1 MRVLFIPV
9 IESLII
15 AVFLTVLA
23 QFDFLTNSLYI
34 TLLEILGA
42 WVLFSLLFISLSG
55 NATRRR
61 KLAKTLKYRGMT
73 FLKVS
78 VIISVLYA
86 VWRVGIIE
94 LVLYI
99 PLLYAII
106 YGLVIKLYLDF
117 MRNVCISMYI
127 R

>member
-15 AVFLTVLA
+15 VAFLTVIA
-23 QFDFLTNSLYI
+23 QFNYLTNTLYM

-86 VWRVGIIE
+86 VWRVGVIDF
-94 LVLYI
+94 VLYL

-106 YGLVIKLYLDF
+106 YGLVIKLYLDL
-117 MRNVCISMYI
+117 MRNVCITMYI